1 MADLHGVLS
10 AMATPFTP
18 GGESVD
24 EPALRALVERTLAGG
39 VHGLVPCGSTGEFA
53 ALSHDERRVVAEIVI
68 DQAAGRVPVVPH
80 TGAMTTREAVVLSRH
95 AEQAGAAGV
104 MVVAPYYEPLS
115 PAEISTYYRDIAQAI
130 SIDVMIYNLP
140 MATGVNLT
148 PADIA
153 KLATDVP
160 NIRYVKDTSGDL
172 SQAARLIHDYGGVVS
187 TFVGWDTLY
196 LASLIEGSPGSV
208 IGAANIVP
216 AELAAIYDAV
226 YVGDLAQAR
235 ATWHEIF
242 PLMQFLISGGYVSAV
257 KGALTLIDQPINDPR
272 LPIEPLHGSRLAE
285 LQALL
290 RDIPALP
297 APGVLRQAPEES
309 RRASA

>member
-1 MADLHGVLS
+1 MTDLHGVLS
-10 AMATPFTP
+10 ALATPFTAD
-18 GGESVD
+18 GESVD

-53 ALSHDERRVVAEIVI
+53 ALAHDERRDVVDIVI
-68 DQAAGRVPVVPH
+68 DQAARRVPVIPQ
-80 TGAMTTREAVVLSRH
+80 TGAMTTREAVALSRH

-115 PAEISTYYRDIAQAI
+115 PAEISTYYRDVAQAV

-140 MATGVNLT
+140 AATGVNLT
-148 PADIA
+148 PAEIA

-172 SQAARLIHDYGGVVS
+172 SQAARLIHDYGEVVS

-196 LASLIEGSPGSV
+196 FASLIEGAPGSV
-208 IGAANIVP
+208 IGAANVVP
-216 AELAAIYDAV
+216 VKLVAIYDAV
-226 YVGDLAQAR
+226 CIGDLTLAQA
-235 ATWHEIF
+235 TWAEIF
-242 PLMQFLISGGYVSAV
+242 PLMQFLVSGGYVSGV
-257 KGALTLIDQPINDPR
+257 KGALKLIDQPINDPR
-272 LPIEPLHGSRLAE
+272 LPIEPLQGSRLAE

-290 RDIPALP
+290 REIPAVP
-297 APGVLRQAPEES
+297 APDVPPNA
-309 RRASA
+309 

>member
-1 MADLHGVLS
+1 
-10 AMATPFTP
+10 
-18 GGESVD
+18 
-24 EPALRALVERTLAGG
+24 
-39 VHGLVPCGSTGEFA
+39 
-53 ALSHDERRVVAEIVI
+53 
-68 DQAAGRVPVVPH
+68 
-80 TGAMTTREAVVLSRH
+80 
-95 AEQAGAAGV
+95 V

-115 PAEISTYYRDIAQAI
+115 PAEIGTYYRDIAQAI

-196 LASLIEGSPGSV
+196 LASLLEGSPGSV

-216 AELAAIYDAV
+216 AELVAIYDAV
-226 YVGDLAQAR
+226 CAGDLAQAQ
-235 ATWHEIF
+235 ATWREIF

-257 KGALTLIDQPINDPR
+257 KGGLKLIDQSINDPR
-272 LPIEPLHGSRLAE
+272 LPIEALQGSRLAE
-285 LQALL
+285 LTALL
-290 RDIPALP
+290 RDISDIQDPD
-297 APGVLRQAPEES
+297 APRQAPEEP